1 MNKLT
6 YKITLVGLVLL
17 AGCGDAQDLKKQG
30 LLVVN
35 VLDAEHFNDCHIK
48 GSINVPFEQL
58 DDFAKDLDKDKTK
71 LVFYCSNYMCTA
83 SGFAAQKYK
92 QMGFKNVWAY
102 EAGMAEWYQKGL
114 QAGMAERYPVEGLC
128 KKPYLTKEMS
138 QSELDQKDDISI
150 LSTEK
155 LAEMMHL

>member
-6 YKITLVGLVLL
+6 YKMTLVGLVLL
-17 AGCGDAQDLKKQG
+17 AGCGNEQDLKKQE
-30 LLVVN
+30 LLVIN
-35 VLDAEHFNDCHIK
+35 VLDADHFNDCHIK
-48 GSINVPFEQL
+48 GSINVPFEQVN
-58 DDFAKDLDKDKTK
+58 DFVKDLDKDTTK

-83 SGFAAQKYK
+83 SGFAAQTCK

-102 EAGMAEWYQKGL
+102 EAGMADWYQKGL
-114 QAGMAERYPVEGLC
+114 PVEGAC
-128 KKPYLTKEMS
+128 KKPYLTKEMN
-138 QSELDQKDDISI
+138 QQVLDQKDDISI